1 MINQERIKNLL
12 LELVQIDSHSRKER
26 EVAQCIKK
34 YCEEMG
40 ATVEID
46 NAGQAV
52 GGNTG
57 NVIARFAG
65 TIPKAPSIMMSA
77 HMDTVVPGEGV
88 KPIVEGDIIRTDGT
102 TVLGGDDKSGCAVI
116 IEVIRCLQEQNI
128 PHAPIEAIF
137 SICEEVGLL
146 GAKNVDVTKIKAKYG
161 IVFDSDDPGFLF
173 TKGPSSNHMEFRI
186 HGLESHAG
194 VAPEEG
200 ISAIKIAAEGLA
212 AMKLGRIDQ
221 ETTANIGQIE
231 GGMAT
236 NIIPNL
242 VVLKGE
248 ARSHSEEK
256 LEAQTAHMQKC
267 LEDAA
272 AKYEVTVAGKT
283 TKASVES
290 HRRARLL
297 IDGRAGQLSRGSA
310 GPPGRE
316 AHGTGCED
324 HGLRRRLRRERVQ
337 SQRNRVRQSRHRHAG
352 HSHSQGMAR
361 RQRHVRRRRNDSG
374 NHEAQRRTGDEVRSP
389 DITPRSGRQAAN
401 FLTEPRL
408 LLQNRQRTFGL
419 SQIPAKK
426 ALDALSRDLHNRVS
440 GTDSSLWNSCR
451 PKSQTKVRATF

>member
-26 EVAQCIKK
+26 DVAQRIKT

-40 ATVEID
+40 AEVEID
-46 NAGQAV
+46 DAGEQV

-65 TIPKAPSIMMSA
+65 TIPGVATIMMSA

-88 KPIVEGDIIRTDGT
+88 KPVIEGDIIRTDGT

-116 IEVIRCLQEQNI
+116 IETIRCLQEQHV
-128 PHAPIEAIF
+128 PYTPIEAIF

-146 GAKNVDVTKIKAKYG
+146 GAKNVDVSKLKSKYG
-161 IVFDSDDPGFLF
+161 LVFDSDDPGFLF

-212 AMKLGRIDQ
+212 AMKLGRIDE
-221 ETTANIGQIE
+221 ETTANIGLIE

-248 ARSHSEEK
+248 ARSRSEEK
-256 LEAQTAHMQKC
+256 LDAQTQHMVKC
-267 LEDAA
+267 LKDAA
-272 AKYEVTVAGKT
+272 AKYEVTVSGKT
-283 TKASVES
+283 TKASVEQLIERDYSSMDVPDSS
-290 HRRARLL
+290 HVVQLVLKAAARMGLDVKTMASGGGCDANVFNRKGIECANLGTGMRAIHTVNEWLDVKDMYASAEMTLEILKLNGELATRS
-297 IDGRAGQLSRGSA
+297 AASA
-310 GPPGRE
+310 G
-316 AHGTGCED
+316 
-324 HGLRRRLRRERVQ
+324 
-337 SQRNRVRQSRHRHAG
+337 
-352 HSHSQGMAR
+352 
-361 RQRHVRRRRNDSG
+361 
-374 NHEAQRRTGDEVRSP
+374 
-389 DITPRSGRQAAN
+389 
-401 FLTEPRL
+401 
-408 LLQNRQRTFGL
+408 
-419 SQIPAKK
+419 
-426 ALDALSRDLHNRVS
+426 
-440 GTDSSLWNSCR
+440 
-451 PKSQTKVRATF
+451 